1 MAKKTGKKSLVA
13 GKPSLFDFGNWNF
26 VLFLTLS
33 LILIVVVLTQMKGVS
48 LDLRTKA
55 GLECPKLVAPRAE
68 DCAGG
73 WTFKR
78 DVNGCLAFFC
88 EAKK

>member
-1 MAKKTGKKSLVA
+1 MAKTKTVKSQPAKKQ
-13 GKPSLFDFGNWNF
+13 SLFDFGNWNF

-33 LILIVVVLTQMKGVS
+33 LILIVVVLTQMKDVS

-55 GLECPKLVAPRAE
+55 GLECPKLVTPRAE

-88 EAKK
+88 EAK